1 MPGTRF
7 GLRVIQTNQGQLTVL
22 KVVNNAQMR
31 DLDLAVSKKYRI
43 PMLQLM
49 ENAGAGIAHN
59 IIQYFKAKNLKS
71 PAVLIV
77 AGPGNN
83 GGDGIVTARYLLKD
97 LKAVSILL
105 LIVKSKPYHG
115 DAKTN
120 YDIIKKIARAD
131 QRLKIIEN
139 KINLIKK
146 YKPDIV
152 VDAIFGTG
160 YKGAPS
166 GIYKSAIALINKLPG
181 YKIAVDIPS
190 GVNGD
195 TGEII
200 GIAVK
205 AHATITMALLKT
217 GHLLYP
223 GKSNC
228 GHIKIANL
236 GADYGS
242 LFKGNTFL
250 LDEKFIKK
258 NLPLRKPDSHKGSFG
273 SVLIVAGGNGYSGAA
288 CLTSL
293 AALVSGAGIV
303 RLCYPQNIN
312 TAVEKKLTEVI
323 KIPLP
328 ATNEGSIALD
338 GYDKIKAIAQDSTVM
353 AIGPGLTTNIET
365 KVLVRK
371 IVLTNNLPLVID
383 ADGLNNIT
391 PDVLLKV
398 TKPKRLNIVL
408 TPHPGEFERL
418 FGISAKQVNQNRI
431 EICRDHAQKYGLTIV
446 LKGAPTVIGTPAGKI
461 YVNPTGNSGLAKAGS
476 GDVLTGLIAGFISQ
490 GAKPE
495 IASCLGVYLH
505 GLSADIAVEKKTEY
519 SLIASDLIKTMPKAI
534 KEILNIKN
542 QI

>member
-1 MPGTRF
+1 
-7 GLRVIQTNQGQLTVL
+7 VL
-22 KVVNNAQMR
+22 PVVNNAQMR
-31 DLDLAVSKKYRI
+31 DLDLAVSKKYQI

-49 ENAGAGIAHN
+49 ENAGAEIARY
-59 IIQYFKAKNLKS
+59 IVQYIKAKKLDS
-71 PAVLIV
+71 PKIVVL

-83 GGDGIVTARYLLKD
+83 GGDGMVAVRYLLKE

-105 LIVKSKPYHG
+105 VIIKSKPYHG

-120 YDIIKKIARAD
+120 YYIIKKIGQND
-131 QRLKIIEN
+131 NRLKIIEN
-139 KINLIKK
+139 KIDLIKK
-146 YKPDIV
+146 YKSDIV

-166 GIYKSAIALINKLPG
+166 GIYKRAIALINKLPG

-200 GIAVK
+200 GNAVK

-228 GHIKIANL
+228 GQIKIANL
-236 GADYGS
+236 GADYSS
-242 LFKGNTFL
+242 LSAGNTFQ
-250 LDEKFIKK
+250 LDQKFIKE

-273 SVLIVAGGNGYSGAA
+273 SVVVVAGGNGYSGAA

-293 AALVSGAGIV
+293 AALVAGAGIV
-303 RLCYPQNIN
+303 RLCFPENIN

-323 KIPLP
+323 KISLP
-328 ATNEGSIALD
+328 ATSQGSIALD
-338 GYDKIKAIAQDSTVM
+338 AYEKIRAIARDSTVM
-353 AIGPGLTTNIET
+353 AIGPGLTTNTET

-371 IVLTNNLPLVID
+371 IIITNKLPIVID

-391 PDVLLKV
+391 TDVLLKV
-398 TKPKRLNIVL
+398 TKSKRLNIVL

-418 FGISAKQVNQNRI
+418 FGISAQQVNQNRI
-431 EICRDHAQKYGLTIV
+431 EICRDYAQKYGLTIV
-446 LKGAPTVIGTPAGKI
+446 LKGAPTVIGTADGNI
-461 YVNPTGNSGLAKAGS
+461 YINPTGNAGLAKAGS

-490 GAKPE
+490 GAKPGT
-495 IASCLGVYLH
+495 AACLGVYLH
-505 GLSADIAVEKKTEY
+505 GLSADIAVKIKTEY
-519 SLIASDLIKTMPKAI
+519 SLIASDLIKTLPKAI
-534 KEILNIKN
+534 KQILNIKN
-542 QI
+542 QISK